1 MITDKGIAIEVVPI
15 KMIDEF
21 WPHVENYLKKVV
33 DISHGEVTLDGMY
46 SRLCEGAEVIIVV
59 VREGIIIGCCIIGI
73 TEFETGKRVMQMPYC
88 GGMDMKDW
96 INEGFAMVKQ
106 IASDQNCTHI
116 RGCGRTGWDRV
127 LPDLVKIRTVY
138 ECEVK
143 L

>member
-1 MITDKGIAIEVVPI
+1 MTDKGISIEIVPI
-15 KMIDEF
+15 KMIDTF
-21 WPHVENYLKKVV
+21 WPHVEDYLKKVV

-46 SRLCEGAEVIIVV
+46 SRLCEGSEVIIVA

-88 GGMDMKDW
+88 GGIDMKDW

-106 IASDQNCTHI
+106 IAFDQNCTHI

>member
-1 MITDKGIAIEVVPI
+1 MTDKGISIEIVPI
-15 KMIDEF
+15 KMIDTF
-21 WPHVENYLKKVV
+21 WPHVEDYLKKVV

-46 SRLCEGAEVIIVV
+46 SRLCEGSEVIIVV
-59 VREGIIIGCCIIGI
+59 VREGTIIGCCIIGI

-88 GGMDMKDW
+88 GGIDMKDW

-106 IASDQNCTHI
+106 IAFDQNCTHI

>member
-1 MITDKGIAIEVVPI
+1 MTDKGISIEIVPI
-15 KMIDEF
+15 KMIDAF
-21 WPHVENYLKKVV
+21 WPHVEDYLKKVV

-46 SRLCEGAEVIIVV
+46 SRLCEGSEVIIVV

-88 GGMDMKDW
+88 GGIDMKDW

-106 IASDQNCTHI
+106 IAFDQNCTHI

-127 LPDLVKIRTVY
+127 LPDLVKIRTIY

>member
-1 MITDKGIAIEVVPI
+1 MTDKGISIEIVPI
-15 KMIDEF
+15 KMIDTF
-21 WPHVENYLKKVV
+21 WPHVEDYLKKVV

-46 SRLCEGAEVIIVV
+46 SRLCEGSEVIIVV

-88 GGMDMKDW
+88 GGIDMKDW

-106 IASDQNCTHI
+106 IAFDQNCTHI

>member
-15 KMIDEF
+15 NMIDTF

-88 GGMDMKDW
+88 GGVDMKDW

-106 IASDQNCTHI
+106 IAFDQNCTHI

-127 LPDLVKIRTVY
+127 LPDLVKIRTIY

>member
-21 WPHVENYLKKVV
+21 WPHVEDYLKKVV

-106 IASDQNCTHI
+106 IAFDQNCTHI